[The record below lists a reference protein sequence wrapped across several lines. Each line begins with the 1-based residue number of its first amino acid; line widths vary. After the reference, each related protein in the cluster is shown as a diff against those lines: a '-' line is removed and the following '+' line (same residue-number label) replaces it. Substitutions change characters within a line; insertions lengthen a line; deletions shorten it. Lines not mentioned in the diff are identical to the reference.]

1 MANRKPLVLVAGEL
15 QAIQSGDVPTDG
27 DDLPIVPNG
36 GSTGDVLTKASA
48 TNRDTV
54 WSAPTTGVS
63 LAKVFAISSLRI

>member
-27 DDLPIVPNG
+27 DNVPIVPNG

-63 LAKVFAISSLRI
+63 LAKAFAISSLRI